1 MGKIINNEKQI
12 WQRCLGDSA
21 AIAFFSVILFQA
33 DIEIKL

>member
-1 MGKIINNEKQI
+1 MGIIINNEKQI

-33 DIEIKL
+33 DTNIKL